1 MKRALESYDLHS
13 HLERCL
19 SLTAQRTAPDRTTA
33 SLAFMRTS
41 VLSHRASELRT
52 LEAVTGYAKLAESM
66 LIEQYCQEHRT
77 LPKHVE
83 LMKNR
88 IQLASNQP

>member
-1 MKRALESYDLHS
+1 MKRALQSYDLHS

-19 SLTAQRTAPDRTTA
+19 ELTAQRTAADRTTV

-41 VLSHRASELRT
+41 VVGRRLNELRD
-52 LEAVTGYAKLAESM
+52 LEAITGYAKLAESM

-83 LMKNR
+83 LMKSR